1 MCYVNTHMGVGDKRK
16 RKKSESERCGGWV
29 SSLFLFFSSS
39 FTFTQTTRTR
49 TRCTRSTHTPGSRPQ
64 YIPNKGAL
72 TLTLTHIYA
81 SKSGPD
87 ELPETYYTK
96 NRNRWLYEQNWSFLS
111 PRLWVAA
118 HVMYRLCP
126 RMRLCDNEMP

>member
-16 RKKSESERCGGWV
+16 KKKEREREVEGGF
-29 SSLFLFFSSS
+29 LLFFFFFFFFYTDHAHAAHAAHTRPAHAAS
-39 FTFTQTTRTR
+39 TFPTRE
-49 TRCTRSTHTPGSRPQ
+49 RSRS
-64 YIPNKGAL
+64 
-72 TLTLTHIYA
+72 HIYA